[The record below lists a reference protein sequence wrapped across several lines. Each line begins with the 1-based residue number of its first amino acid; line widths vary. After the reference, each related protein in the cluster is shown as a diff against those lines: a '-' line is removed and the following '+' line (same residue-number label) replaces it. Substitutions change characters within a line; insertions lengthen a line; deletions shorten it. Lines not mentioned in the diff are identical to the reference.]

1 MKRLYTKFLLGYL
14 IFGVLGFL
22 TIAFFSSYLT
32 EQYLL
37 RSTGEKMYNEASLL
51 AQECAELYS
60 GSDLDLTST
69 EPGIEAM
76 ASYLGVS
83 AWLMDRQ
90 GEIIYDSSHRDTR
103 RVIADFNPAD
113 AGQRHYTVGLFY
125 DHFTQETITVYAPI
139 SGSYQI
145 RGYVLLHMPKAS
157 ALEAR
162 DSILNVVYL
171 TGIILF
177 ALSLILLVVFHLLI
191 SRPIKKVTVAAS
203 QFAQGHLDHRCDLHS
218 EDEMGYLAKTLNYM
232 ASELSKTEEFQRK
245 FISNVSHDFRSPLTS
260 IKGYLEAMIDGTI
273 PPELHEKYMKLVIT
287 ETERLTK
294 LTQSTLALQSLE
306 SRGTY
311 LDQTN
316 FDINQVIKN
325 TAAAFEAA
333 CIPKGITFDVTFS
346 SRSLM
351 VKADMGKIQQVLY
364 NLIDNAIKFSHQNSV
379 IWLETYERYDK
390 VFVSVRDTGI
400 GIPKE
405 SQKKI
410 WDRFYKTDQSRGKDK
425 KGTGLGLSIVK
436 EIIQAHGQN
445 IDIISTVGVGTE
457 FIFTLPKAPERENS

>member
-1 MKRLYTKFLLGYL
+1 MKHLYTKFWLGYL
-14 IFGVLGFL
+14 IFGILGFL
-22 TIAFFSSYLT
+22 TIAFFSSFLT

-37 RSTGEKMYNEASLL
+37 RSNGEKLYTEASLL

-60 GSDLDLTST
+60 GSDLDLTSA
-69 EPGIEAM
+69 EPQIEAL
-76 ASYLGVS
+76 ASYMGAS
-83 AWLMDRQ
+83 AWLMDRHGQ
-90 GEIIYDSSHRDTR
+90 IIYDSSHRDTGYTMD
-103 RVIADFNPAD
+103 AFNPAD
-113 AGQRHYTVGLFY
+113 AGQKHYIVSHFY
-125 DHFTQETITVYAPI
+125 DHFSEEVLTVYAPI

-145 RGYVLLHMPKAS
+145 RGYILLHLPVTT
-157 ALEAR
+157 ALEPR
-162 DSILNVVYL
+162 DAILNVVYL

-177 ALSLILLVVFHLLI
+177 VLSWILLLFFHLLVY
-191 SRPIKKVTVAAS
+191 RPLKKVTLAAS
-203 QFAQGHLDHRCDLHS
+203 QFAQGHLDYRCQLHS
-218 EDEMGYLAKTLNYM
+218 EDEMGYLANTLNYM

-333 CIPKGITFDVTFS
+333 CIPKRITFDLTFS

-351 VKADMGKIQQVLY
+351 VRADMGKIQQVLY
-364 NLIDNAIKFSHQNSV
+364 NLIDNAIKFSHNNSI

-390 VFVSVRDTGI
+390 VFISVRDTGV
-400 GIPKE
+400 GIPKA
-405 SQKKI
+405 SQQKV

-457 FIFTLPKAPERENS
+457 FIFTLPKASERE

>member
-1 MKRLYTKFLLGYL
+1 MKRLYIKFLLGYL

-51 AQECAELYS
+51 AQECTELYS
-60 GSDLDLTST
+60 GSNLDLTSL
-69 EPGIEAM
+69 ESDIQAL
-76 ASYLGVS
+76 ASYTETSV
-83 AWLMDRQ
+83 WLMDRQ
-90 GEIIYDSSHRDTR
+90 GEIIYDSSRRDTNHT
-103 RVIADFNPAD
+103 IEEFNPAD
-113 AGQRHYTVGLFY
+113 AGQNHYTVGYFY
-125 DHFTQETITVYAPI
+125 DHFGEETITVYAPI
-139 SGSYQI
+139 SGSYLI
-145 RGYVLLHMPKAS
+145 RGYVLLHMPTATALAS
-157 ALEAR
+157 R
-162 DSILNVVYL
+162 DAILNVVYL
-171 TGIILF
+171 TGLILF
-177 ALSLILLVVFHLLI
+177 GLSLILLVLFFLLI
-191 SRPIKKVTVAAS
+191 SRPLKKVTAAAS
-203 QFAQGHLDHRCDLHS
+203 QFAQGNLAYRCDLRS
-218 EDEMGYLAKTLNYM
+218 EDEMGYLSKTLNYM

-311 LDQTN
+311 LEQTN

-333 CIPKGITFDVTFS
+333 CRPKSITFDLTFS

-351 VKADMGKIQQVLY
+351 VRADMGKIQQVLY
-364 NLIDNAIKFSHQNSV
+364 NLIDNAIKFSHNDSI

-436 EIIQAHGQN
+436 EIVQAHGQT

-457 FIFTLPKAPERENS
+457 FIFTLPKASEKDNG